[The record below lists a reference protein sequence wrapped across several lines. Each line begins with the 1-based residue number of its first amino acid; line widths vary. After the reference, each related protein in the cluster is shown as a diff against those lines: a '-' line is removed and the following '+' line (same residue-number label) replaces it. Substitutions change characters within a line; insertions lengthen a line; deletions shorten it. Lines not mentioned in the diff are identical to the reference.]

1 MYALIAIL
9 TSSLAWSADCDGL
22 DQTPVVPSFSDVA
35 IGESVYPLTRGRWKL
50 LREDLVA
57 CGADQPADDLRRW
70 ITRRQLSAWS
80 TLGGWYT
87 SPLIVGF
94 AVSARI
100 NRTRFENDL
109 SEWTYSPEISPSG
122 HIEMPSTEARRTPTE
137 RSSAPLGGTFERV
150 QATWLSQ
157 THLQEEENKRAT
169 GEMRS
174 PDQIK
179 ETGYVLVV
187 WQRVTIDAA
196 DAKWFTVGVIK
207 DGQVVYRET
216 GDAISFPPNYRNNGS
231 MTVWYDS
238 VVVPVP
244 ENIALPIDVQV
255 FDSLSSTTYKFRID
269 ASGVITGV
277 SLTK

>member
-122 HIEMPSTEARRTPTE
+122 HIEMPSTEARGVLQQSVVR
-137 RSSAPLGGTFERV
+137 RFSVAHLSAFKPLGYRRLIFK
-150 QATWLSQ
+150 
-157 THLQEEENKRAT
+157 KRKTSELLGKCVALT
-169 GEMRS
+169 RS
-174 PDQIK
+174 RK
-179 ETGYVLVV
+179 L
-187 WQRVTIDAA
+187 AM
-196 DAKWFTVGVIK
+196 FLL
-207 DGQVVYRET
+207 
-216 GDAISFPPNYRNNGS
+216 FGS
-231 MTVWYDS
+231 
-238 VVVPVP
+238 
-244 ENIALPIDVQV
+244 A
-255 FDSLSSTTYKFRID
+255 
-269 ASGVITGV
+269 
-277 SLTK
+277 